1 MLYFKWSRKTEQK
14 KNLYNTKEKIHTKLK
29 KKCTQCSNKCDK
41 CTFEL
46 QVERFYVK
54 HKGMDIPTVIYKCKD
69 FKLKEE

>member
-1 MLYFKWSRKTEQK
+1 M
-14 KNLYNTKEKIHTKLK
+14 KNLDEVYPIEYLKQTYLK

-69 FKLKEE
+69 FELKEE